1 MIKLEKDS
9 LVKFLRE
16 DLPVLGV
23 DLIIGGVKIARRV
36 TDKAARLIAQGTI
49 PAPGFIVDKAR
60 QQIESQEDFYKVAE
74 PEHGWDKPGF
84 PDAEKEGDLRIEEA
98 PARVKSAAGPS
109 RKGARKTKGAKKA
122 ASGKSS
128 PAAAAAKG
136 RRSSPRRKE
145 TLPAEETKAPASSDE
160 RK

>member
-23 DLIIGGVKIARRV
+23 DLIIGGVKIARQV

-49 PAPGFIVDKAR
+49 PAPGFIIDKAR
-60 QQIESQEDFYKVAE
+60 QQIESQEDIYKVAE

-84 PDAEKEGDLRIEEA
+84 QEAEKEGDRRIEEA
-98 PARVKSAAGPS
+98 QARAKSAGGPA
-109 RKGARKTKGAKKA
+109 RKGARKTRGAKKA
-122 ASGKSS
+122 ASGKST
-128 PAAAAAKG
+128 P
-136 RRSSPRRKE
+136 RRSPRRRKE
-145 TLPAEETKAPASSDE
+145 ALPVEEAKEPAPGDE
-160 RK
+160 QK